1 MAHVVSLFR
10 YPIKG
15 FEGEKLDSVSLEYGK
30 GFPGD
35 RRVAITRSGTT
46 AGAAPYQQLTTNP
59 ALVHFVPGQSL
70 GAATLHEKQPVP
82 RGDLLTDPEL
92 LAEFFGAQSRV
103 VHRNDCLG
111 HWDFDDSALSII
123 NVRTVQ
129 TLSTLMGVTIDPM
142 RFRGNIY
149 IDAEPFSE
157 FGWLG
162 KGVDFGQSRLSII
175 RPIKRCR
182 ATSVNPQTGEVDMN
196 IPAQLNRHFG
206 HMYCG
211 VYAQVEQAGSLQPG
225 DRISGTQAH
234 YGERLAIAAKVPRAP
249 ALTTWPRPAE
259 VVEIVEE
266 APGIRSVWLRD
277 PLAVLGSLDSF
288 VAGQHVAV
296 HHLAVDGTWRRY
308 TVSGI
313 KDDRLRITV
322 KQGSGAGSQAIH
334 ALKTGQR
341 LHLTGPYGPETFSL
355 DASANLFLTAG
366 IGITPIIT
374 KLKALVEAGYSH
386 PVRVVHT
393 VKCRDDLALWNEVT
407 QLVGQLS
414 QGSIS
419 LHVTQGKSGI
429 EGAVKYR
436 PDLSTLVTDAANCG
450 AAIHV
455 CGPEGF
461 QGQIQR
467 NVIQADATDRLYMDS
482 FAAPDSPVEMRKIP
496 ECGPFQVTFSRSGVS
511 ATWRPTDGTLLSFA
525 ETKGLVLPAHCRAGI
540 CQTCE
545 CAVLDGKIIPL
556 IESCRAKPGNALMC
570 ASVPGSDISLDC

>member
-30 GFPGD
+30 GIPGD
-35 RRVAITRSGTT
+35 RAVAITRNGTA

-59 ALVHFVPGQSL
+59 ALVHFLPGKSL
-70 GAATLHEKQPVP
+70 GAATLHERQPVP

-92 LAEFFGAQSRV
+92 LVECFGVQSRV
-103 VHRNDCLG
+103 VHRNDGLG

-129 TLSTLMGVTIDPM
+129 MLSTLMGVTVDPM

-157 FGWLG
+157 FEWLG

-182 ATSVNPQTGEVDMN
+182 ATSVNPQTGELDIN

-211 VYAQVEQAGSLQPG
+211 VYAQVEQAGTLLPN
-225 DRISGTQAH
+225 DKISATQAH
-234 YGERLAIAAKVPRAP
+234 YSERLAIAAKVPRAP
-249 ALTTWPRPAE
+249 ALVSWPRPAE
-259 VVEIVEE
+259 VVEILEE
-266 APGIRSVWLRD
+266 APGIRSVWLQD
-277 PLAVLGSLDSF
+277 PLAVLGSLNSF

-334 ALKTGQR
+334 ALETGQR
-341 LHLTGPYGPETFSL
+341 LHLTGPSGPDTFSL
-355 DASANLFLTAG
+355 DAPANLFLTAG
-366 IGITPIIT
+366 IGITPTIT

-407 QLVGQLS
+407 QLVGQLR
-414 QGSIS
+414 QGSIA

-436 PDLSTLVTDAANCG
+436 PDISALITDAANCG
-450 AAIHV
+450 AAVHV

-461 QGQIQR
+461 QSQIQSS
-467 NVIQADATDRLYMDS
+467 VIRADATDRLYMDS
-482 FAAPDSPVEMRKIP
+482 FATPDSPVEMRKIP

-511 ATWRPTDGTLLSFA
+511 ATWRPTDGTLLNFA

-556 IESCRAKPGNALMC
+556 IESCRAKSGYALMC
-570 ASVPGSDISLDC
+570 ASVPGSDISIDC